1 MWEIVWLAGFV
12 FVLLVLFL
20 PETSTPT
27 LLFYKAKR
35 LRQETCSDRFVAI
48 DSLQP
53 KGVAGSQM
61 VKLALIKPF
70 QITLMDPAIAF
81 ANFYVRFHLTARAV
95 LDIATIY

>member
-20 PETSTPT
+20 PETSTST

-35 LRQETCSDRFVAI
+35 LRKETGSDRFVTV
-48 DSLQP
+48 DSLRS
-53 KGVAGSQM
+53 KGVSRSQL

-70 QITLMDPAIAF
+70 EITLKDPAIAF
-81 ANFYVRFHLTARAV
+81 ANLYVGSTCSKLA
-95 LDIATIY
+95 LIWIL